1 MKEKTIEERAA
12 VPEPQ
17 FYAYRIQPTRPAML
31 TEGLNPAELDS
42 FKRHSAYL
50 QQLVENGVACFIG
63 RTLNRD
69 ASVWAAT
76 IFKAESEAAAR
87 AVMQSD
93 PFVQDGVMRAELFP
107 FQIVAISQANA
118 S

>member
-1 MKEKTIEERAA
+1 

-31 TEGLNPAELDS
+31 TEGLNVAELDS

-50 QQLVENGVACFIG
+50 QKLVDDGIACFIG
-63 RTLNRD
+63 RTLNTD

-76 IFKAESEAAAR
+76 VFKAESEDAAR
-87 AVMQSD
+87 AVMNAD

-107 FQIVAISQANA
+107 FRIVAIKEANA
-118 S
+118 A